1 MAFKRRGV
9 FGFRAARHIINR
21 EGESAECLT
30 SLLPVPFPHTLVS
43 SCHISCVAEGKTR
56 WFPSRMWAKGKK
68 LSLGQS
74 EQGRVVALM
83 VMSSDHRLWSLD

>member
-9 FGFRAARHIINR
+9 FGFRAARHVINR
-21 EGESAECLT
+21 ERKSAECLT
-30 SLLPVPFPHTLVS
+30 SLLSVPFPHTLVS

-68 LSLGQS
+68 AKPWAIRAGESRGINGD
-74 EQGRVVALM
+74 E
-83 VMSSDHRLWSLD
+83 